1 MTEHNI
7 ETSLRQ
13 MLDHAREAV
22 EMAQGKTRD
31 DFETNRMLNL
41 ALVRLIE
48 IIGEAAGR
56 IPRETQKLHPQIP
69 WPQIIGMRNRLIHAY
84 DQIDYDI
91 LWNIVADDLP
101 LLVSELQGI
110 IKNF

>member
-1 MTEHNI
+1 MTDHDI
-7 ETSLRQ
+7 ATSFRK

-22 EMAQGKTRD
+22 EMARGKTRD
-31 DFETNRMLNL
+31 ELEMNRMLNL

-84 DQIDYDI
+84 DQIDYEI
-91 LWNIVADDLP
+91 LRKIITDDLP
-101 LLVSELQGI
+101 VLVSELEKI